1 MKEINYKSIVSEA
14 SFGFSF
20 NEIVKDKSGNPL
32 DYRVLD
38 VNHLF
43 EEITALKS
51 SQIIGRKA
59 TEVFSDNT
67 LSGEDLLQLVRNAD
81 QKGSSETG
89 DYYSEHLKR
98 YYRLQLIS
106 AEPGYFSILFDDIT
120 CFKHLENELDK
131 SGTLLAE
138 NKRLSQISK
147 TITESE
153 LSYRSIFDH
162 ATDAIYV
169 LDRECTFIDVN
180 PAALKMYGY
189 ERDELVGKKPD
200 SVSAPGRNDLDL
212 TLKFINSAF
221 DGKSQRFEFWG
232 WRKNGEEFPKEIIL
246 NKGLYFGR
254 EVVFAMA
261 RDITERKRF
270 ENALKASEANLIAI
284 IENTLESIWSID
296 TNYNIRYVNEVFK
309 EAFFQSFGVA
319 LNKGTNII
327 ESLPESLRE
336 LWRKRYDRAFK
347 NEHFVFEDRI
357 DLGDSAVYI
366 EVAMNPIV
374 VDGLVVGASFYGK
387 NVTEKKLA
395 QIQLQYQADL
405 RKILIELSS
414 GFINLPVKEVESAIN
429 HSLTRI
435 GEFVG
440 ADRAYVFDYDFVS
453 LTATNTFEWC
463 RTGIDPFKEKLQAVN
478 VTDLEDWVRI
488 HKSGEVVKVDDVS
501 AMPLGILKQ
510 SLEEQKILSLLTIPL
525 MQEGECIG
533 FVGFDSV
540 LKKHIYSDYEQ
551 QLLQVYAQTLV
562 NVKERLIKEQKL
574 ITAKEKAE
582 VNDRLKSAFLAN
594 MSHEI
599 RTPMNGIIGFLDLL
613 KEPDLS
619 EENKAV
625 YINIVTQSGHRLLDT
640 INDIIEISRIE
651 AGEVS
656 VTMSEVNCSELLGY
670 YHGFFRQQADQ
681 KGLNYTISNQLPG
694 GIRSFQTD
702 RNKLECII
710 TNLIKNAIKFTHSGS
725 VEFGC
730 SMEGDNLLF
739 HIKDT
744 GVGIP
749 EDRIEAIF
757 DRFVQ
762 ADISSSR
769 MHEGSGLGLSIVK
782 AYIEILNGKMMVES
796 EPGKGST
803 FSFSIPFIQSKQVDS
818 KNVNA
823 VISNGIN
830 ITNAKILIAED
841 DPASYLYLEKLL
853 AGKGIILLHTTNG
866 EDTVRMVRANPDIS
880 IILMDVRME
889 GMSGL
894 EATEQIRLFNKNI
907 PIIAQTAYSLGGDRE
922 RALEAGCS
930 DYISKPVNRMELNR
944 IVNKYI
950 IRVQL

>member
-1 MKEINYKSIVSEA
+1 MKEIIYKSVIGKA
-14 SFGFSF
+14 SFGFSY
-20 NEIVKDKSGNPL
+20 NEIVKDISGNPV
-32 DYRVLD
+32 DFKILD
-38 VNHLF
+38 VNPLF

-51 SQIIGRKA
+51 DLIIGRKA
-59 TEVFSDNT
+59 SEIFPENN
-67 LSGEDLLQLVRNAD
+67 LSGADILHLILNAS
-81 QKGSSETG
+81 QKGTSEVAE
-89 DYYSEHLKR
+89 YYSEPLKR
-98 YYRLQLIS
+98 YYRLQIIS
-106 AEPGYFSILFDDIT
+106 TEPGYFSFLFDDIT
-120 CFKHLENELDK
+120 CFKHLEKELDV

-147 TITESE
+147 SITESE

-169 LDRECTFIDVN
+169 LDHEYTFIDVN

-189 ERDELVGKKPD
+189 ERNELIGKKPD

-212 TLKFINSAF
+212 TIKYIESAF
-221 DGKSQRFEFWG
+221 KGKPQRFEFWG

-246 NKGLYFGR
+246 NKGMYFGR

-270 ENALKASEANLIAI
+270 ENAIKASEANLIAI

-296 TNYNIRYVNEVFK
+296 RNYDIQYVNEVFK
-309 EAFFQSFGVA
+309 DAFFQSFGVI

-327 ESLPESLRE
+327 ESLPEGLRD
-336 LWRKRYDRAFK
+336 LWRVRYDRAFK
-347 NEHFVFEDRI
+347 NEHFIFEDRI
-357 DLGDSAVYI
+357 DLGDFAVYV
-366 EVAMNPIV
+366 EVAMNPIL
-374 VDGLVVGASFYGK
+374 VDGLVVGASFYGR
-387 NVTEKKLA
+387 NVTDKKLA

-405 RKILIELSS
+405 RKILIDLSS

-429 HSLTRI
+429 QSLIRI

-440 ADRAYVFDYDFVS
+440 ADRAYVFDYDFIN

-463 RTGIDPFKEKLQAVN
+463 RAGIEPYKEKLQSVSIA
-478 VTDLEDWVRI
+478 DLEDWVRI

-501 AMPLGILKQ
+501 GMPSGNLKK
-510 SLEEQKILSLLTIPL
+510 SFEEQKILSLLTIPL
-525 MQEGECIG
+525 MQEHECIG

-540 LKKHIYSDYEQ
+540 LKRHIYSDYEQ

-562 NVKERLIKEQKL
+562 NVNERLIKEQKL

-582 VNDRLKSAFLAN
+582 ESDRLKSAFLAN

-619 EENKAV
+619 EENKVA
-625 YINIVTQSGHRLLDT
+625 YFNIVTQSGHRLLDT

-656 VTMSEVNCSELLGY
+656 VKMSEVNCSELLGY
-670 YHGFFRQQADQ
+670 YHGFFRQQTDQ
-681 KGLNYTISNQLPG
+681 KGLNYNISNQIPD
-694 GIRSFQTD
+694 GILCFKTD

-710 TNLIKNAIKFTHSGS
+710 TNLLKNAIKFTQSGS
-725 VEFGC
+725 VEFVC
-730 SMEGDNLLF
+730 SMVGDNLVF

-749 EDRIEAIF
+749 GDRIEAIF

-769 MHEGSGLGLSIVK
+769 PHEGSGLGLSIVK
-782 AYIEILNGKMMVES
+782 AYLEILNGKIWVES
-796 EPGKGST
+796 KPGKGST
-803 FSFSIPFIQSKQVDS
+803 FSFSIPYIQSKQAES
-818 KNVNA
+818 KH
-823 VISNGIN
+823 VIADVIN
-830 ITNAKILIAED
+830 EISIACAKILIAED
-841 DPASYLYLEKLL
+841 DSASYLYLEKLL
-853 AGKGIILLHTTNG
+853 SGPGTVLLHTTNG
-866 EDTVRMVRANPDIS
+866 EDTVRLVRDNPDIS
-880 IILMDVRME
+880 IILMDIRMG

-922 RALEAGCS
+922 RAIEAGCS
-930 DYISKPVNRMELNR
+930 DYISKPVSRSELNR

-950 IRVQL
+950 LRVQ